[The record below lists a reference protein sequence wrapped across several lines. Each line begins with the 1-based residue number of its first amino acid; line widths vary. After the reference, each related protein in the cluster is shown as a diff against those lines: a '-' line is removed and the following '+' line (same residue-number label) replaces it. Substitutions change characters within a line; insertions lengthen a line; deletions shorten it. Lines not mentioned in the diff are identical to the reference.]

1 MSTKRHQQTEN
12 IYSSACIQALEQQ
25 YCSSCSAAVIS
36 PCLVSSQGFGERIV
50 SRIYNGGR
58 QIAYTATVGAMLVNN
73 LATPAYANRVVSP
86 GQVLSNYTAEGERVD
101 VKSRGKT
108 VNLTLNSDGREFV
121 SAGGSA
127 HITTINSGGYQ
138 ELRSA
143 HATSTTINAGGHQRL
158 EHSEATTTIINGG
171 LQTLYHNGTV
181 ARDTIIN
188 SGGIQRVYQNTSATG
203 TIINSGG
210 LQDIRETA
218 VVMDT
223 RISNGGQQHLSN
235 GIATSTVIDDG
246 GKQYISGG
254 SATST
259 TINSGANQYI
269 RGGVAN
275 TTFIIDGGKQY
286 LSAGTATDT
295 TITYGGEQYVSGGV
309 ASGTIIY
316 EGGSQHVFTGGAAS
330 NTTISSGGNQYV
342 SGGVAS
348 NTTIEAGAN
357 QYVSSGA
364 AAYDTT
370 LNGGS
375 QYISAGAGATNVV
388 INAGGNQQI
397 ASGAVATNTTLN
409 DGGAQHINS
418 DAVAFATVINAGGS
432 QYISV
437 GGSAYDTMVNS
448 GGEQHVS
455 AGTDVYGTIVN
466 GGGFQYVS
474 AGAIADN
481 TTINAGGWQDVSVG
495 ATANSTTINA
505 GGTQDVYSTAVVNH
519 TTINGGYQAVRS
531 GAAASDTALNAGSQ
545 HILDGGVA
553 SGTTINDTGLQYVE
567 VGGVVYN
574 TTINA
579 GGSQQISAGAKAYD
593 TIQNTGGN
601 IMFSVSGGDTST
613 YISGSNQNGET
624 MLLENG
630 VASNFIINAGGY
642 QKIYDGGVASNTTIE
657 DGYLMLTSG
666 ATANNTTLH
675 GGRQIVMSGATATN
689 NFMDGG
695 SLDVSPNAVVSNV
708 LAVGGAIDMHGNNTL
723 SGNISL
729 TGTNVNIHHSA
740 GMNNVALENLT
751 ADNAVFNMNV
761 DLEQQEADKISI
773 TSSYSGT
780 AYLKLEDVSEA
791 QKTTGNGIK
800 LVEFGSGATV
810 GGTFDL
816 LGGQWDEGAYEYK
829 LAQAGGG
836 DYYLQSTGDLSDIL
850 KTMVNVPV
858 MNATIAQT
866 GMNSLQRR
874 LGDLRAMNNPAAKQG
889 VWVRSYYKDMTV
901 KDLIN
906 TDMNLF
912 GAEAGYDWLFR
923 ADEPTKLYA
932 GVMVGF
938 VAANSMKTKNDNGT
952 YDKGDGEAPGVGVYV
967 TLLNESGW
975 FVDIAARNFWSKL
988 DMKNYASDG
997 TELAYKP
1004 HQNIFTASVEVGKN
1018 INRDLSR
1025 NEFIRIEPKVEV
1037 GYINAAADKAGVSNT
1052 NDQVKYDAANYIN
1065 AKAGVLL
1072 SYNAIRSNGLLIE
1085 PLLELAY
1092 RYEFDGKGHVSYD
1105 GVKQES
1111 DMSGGTVEVNAGV
1124 NMQLTD
1130 NLYWYGLGSYEAS
1143 DKVKGWGVHA
1153 GIRYAF
1159 GGDKSYKP
1167 TNTTKNKKSHEK

>member
-1 MSTKRHQQTEN
+1 MSKHLQQTEN

-25 YCSSCSAAVIS
+25 YCSSCSAAVVS

-73 LATPAYANRVVSP
+73 MALPAYANKVVSP
-86 GQVLSNYTAEGERVD
+86 GQVLSNYTAEGEQVN

-108 VNLTLNSDGREFV
+108 VNLTLNSDGREYV
-121 SAGGSA
+121 SLGGSA

-158 EHSEATTTIINGG
+158 EYSEATTTIINGG

-181 ARDTIIN
+181 ARNTLIN
-188 SGGIQRVYQNTSATG
+188 SGGIQRVYQNTSAVN

-223 RISNGGQQHLSN
+223 RISSGGQQHLSN
-235 GIATSTVIDDG
+235 GIATSTVIDG
-246 GKQYISGG
+246 GGNQYVSGG
-254 SATST
+254 STIST

-269 RGGVAN
+269 RGGVASS
-275 TTFIIDGGKQY
+275 TFIIDGGKQY

-295 TITYGGEQYVSGGV
+295 TITYGGNQYVSGGV
-309 ASGTIIY
+309 ANSTMIY
-316 EGGSQHVFTGGAAS
+316 AGGSQHVFAGGTAS
-330 NTTISSGGNQYV
+330 NTTISSGGNQY
-342 SGGVAS
+342 
-348 NTTIEAGAN
+348 I
-357 QYVSSGA
+357 SSGA

-370 LNGGS
+370 INSGGS
-375 QYISAGAGATNVV
+375 QYISSGAGATNVV
-388 INAGGNQQI
+388 INSGGNQQI
-397 ASGAVATNTTLN
+397 FSGAVATNTTLN
-409 DGGAQHINS
+409 DGAHQYIAADG
-418 DAVAFATVINAGGS
+418 VAFNTVINGGGS
-432 QYISV
+432 QHISV
-437 GGSAYDTMVNS
+437 GGSAYDTVVNS

-474 AGAIADN
+474 TGAIANN
-481 TTINAGGWQDVSVG
+481 TTVNAGGWQDVSSGG
-495 ATANSTTINA
+495 AATSTTINA
-505 GGTQDVYSTAVVNH
+505 GGTQDVYSTAVVNN
-519 TTINGGYQAVRS
+519 TTINGGDQAVRS
-531 GAAASDTALNAGSQ
+531 GAVASDTALNAGSQ

-567 VGGVVYN
+567 AGGVVYN
-574 TTINA
+574 TTVNA
-579 GGSQQISAGAKAYD
+579 GGSQYISAGARASG
-593 TIQNTGGN
+593 TIQNPGGN
-601 IMFSVSGGDTST
+601 VIASVTGGDTST
-613 YISGSNQNGET
+613 YVSGTNQNGET

-630 VASNFIINAGGY
+630 VASNFVINAGGY
-642 QKIYDGGVASNTTIE
+642 QNVYDGGVTSNTTIAA
-657 DGYLMLTSG
+657 GYQMLTSG

-675 GGRQIVMSGATATN
+675 GGRQIVMSGATAMN

-708 LAVGGAIDMHGNNTL
+708 LAVGGTIDMHGNNTL

-729 TGTNVNIHHSA
+729 TNTNVNIHHST
-740 GMNNVALENLT
+740 GMNNVAVENLT

-761 DLEQQEADKISI
+761 DLEQQTADKVNII
-773 TSSYSGT
+773 SSYSGT
-780 AYLKLEDVSEA
+780 SYLKLENVSDA
-791 QKTTGNGIK
+791 QETTGNGIK
-800 LVEFGSGATV
+800 MVEFGGGSTV
-810 GGTFDL
+810 DGTFDL

-829 LAQAGGG
+829 LAQVGGG
-836 DYYLQSTGDLSDIL
+836 DYYLQSTGDLSDTF
-850 KTMVNVPV
+850 KTMINVPV

-874 LGDLRAMNNPAAKQG
+874 LGDLRAMDNTAAKQG

-901 KDLIN
+901 KDLIK
-906 TDMNLF
+906 TDMSLF

-938 VAANSMKTKNDNGT
+938 VAADSIKTKNDNGT
-952 YDKGDGEAPGVGVYV
+952 HDKGDGEAPGIGIYA

-1004 HQNIFTASVEVGKN
+1004 KQNIFTASVEAGKS
-1018 INRDLSR
+1018 INRELSR
-1025 NEFIRIEPKVEV
+1025 NKFIRLEPKVEV
-1037 GYINAAADKAGVSNT
+1037 GYINAAADKAGVSST
-1052 NDQVKYDAANYIN
+1052 SDQVKYSAANYIN

-1072 SYNAIRSNGLLIE
+1072 SYNAIRDNGLLIE

-1092 RYEFDGKGHVSYD
+1092 RYEFDGKGQVYYD

-1111 DMSGGTVEVNAGV
+1111 DMGGGTVEVNAGM
-1124 NMQLTD
+1124 NMQLTK

-1153 GIRYAF
+1153 GMRYAF
-1159 GGDKSYKP
+1159 GEEKP
-1167 TNTTKNKKSHEK
+1167 AKKSK